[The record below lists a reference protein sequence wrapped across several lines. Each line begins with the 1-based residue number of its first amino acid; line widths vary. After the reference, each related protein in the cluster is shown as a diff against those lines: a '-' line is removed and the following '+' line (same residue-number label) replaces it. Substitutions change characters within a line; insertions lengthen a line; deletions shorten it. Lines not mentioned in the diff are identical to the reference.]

1 VRSICPHEE
10 AVARAVR
17 TRRWEDFLSSHVKT
31 CEACSE
37 TVFVSAWM
45 CELAESSLED
55 RLLPDAGVTWFNA
68 QTRKVLIAEERA
80 SRPLNLVQNAT
91 CLAGATWLAVHWSSV
106 WRILGD
112 WRNGL
117 GSHIASLSLS
127 PMAELL
133 ALGLIFACVAYFW
146 PVLHPRSE

>member
-10 AVARAVR
+10 AVARGIR
-17 TRRWEDFLSSHVKT
+17 TRRWEDFLLSHVKT

-37 TVFVSAWM
+37 TVAVAARI

-55 RLLPDAGVTWFNA
+55 RPLPDVGVVWLNA

-91 CLAGATWLAVHWSSV
+91 CLAGAAWLAVHWSSI
-106 WRILGD
+106 WRVLGD
-112 WRNGL
+112 WRNGS
-117 GSHIASLSLS
+117 GSHIASLWLS
-127 PMAELL
+127 PMAGLL

-146 PVLHPRSE
+146 PVLHPASE